1 MIKSNGGIIGPD
13 NVTTGG
19 AFGTASGVFKLSEVT
34 NLIKESKWPT
44 EGPPTTVSNS
54 ARFNDGSSDN
64 LSRTQ
69 ESSANS
75 QIFTYSTWVKRSGI
89 TGAKQEMASGG
100 SASTDF
106 DMFYFDTS
114 ERLSYY
120 SKTSGS
126 ENLDLATTKVFRDL
140 SAWYHIVLAVDTTQ
154 GTASNRVKLYVNGV
168 LETAYAVG
176 TYPSVNTN
184 LFLNKAS
191 QSQRIG
197 RQAYS
202 AIDFFDGYMAET
214 VMIDGSQLAPTSFG
228 EENSQTGIW
237 VPKSVTGLTFG
248 TNGFYQNY
256 SNSGALGEDFS
267 GNDNDFTVN
276 NLTSLDQ
283 SIDTPNNNF
292 ATINPL
298 DVSLPSTF
306 VLSEGNLDAH
316 LNGYSSNIY
325 PRAFSN
331 FQVTAGKWY
340 VECKI
345 TEEDDSGMVGITS
358 RSAVSG
364 TDYMGLSAYDYR
376 YYHDGTKMNNNS
388 SSSYGT
394 TWDGGDTIGIALDMD
409 NLAVY
414 FSLNGTFQASGDPTS
429 GSSRTN
435 AAFNLTAVA
444 STPNGAYKVGIGT
457 QGDGNGTR
465 GQWNFGSPPYAISS
479 GNADGNGFGN
489 FEYAVPSGYLSL
501 CTNNLNSI

>member
-44 EGPPTTVSNS
+44 EGPPTTVANS
-54 ARFNDGSSDN
+54 VRFNRGSSDN
-64 LSRTQ
+64 LSL
-69 ESSANS
+69 
-75 QIFTYSTWVKRSGI
+75 SGS
-89 TGAKQEMASGG
+89 SGG
-100 SASTDF
+100 S
-106 DMFYFDTS
+106 
-114 ERLSYY
+114 
-120 SKTSGS
+120 
-126 ENLDLATTKVFRDL
+126 TTKFTRSFWLKKSALTLQQYLMDNSGETQIFFKLNANDTVTLGIYASSAYSTELVGNTNLMRDP
-140 SAWYHIVLAVDTTQ
+140 SAWYHIVIAVDYTNATKAYRARIYINNSEVTSFSTETRPNNTSTTFNTFNSSKTHYIS
-154 GTASNRVKLYVNGV
+154 GTSGNSHIFG
-168 LETAYAVG
+168 
-176 TYPSVNTN
+176 
-184 LFLNKAS
+184 
-191 QSQRIG
+191 
-197 RQAYS
+197 
-202 AIDFFDGYMAET
+202 GYLAE
-214 VMIDGSQLAPTSFG
+214 VVHIDGQQLTPSSFG
-228 EENSQTGIW
+228 ETNSDSGIW
-237 VPKSVTGLTFG
+237 IPKDVSGLTFG
-248 TNGFYQNY
+248 TKGFYLDFED
-256 SNSGALGEDFS
+256 SSALGNDVS
-267 GNDNDFTVN
+267 GNNLDYTAN

-306 VLSEGNLDAH
+306 TLSEGNLDAL

-325 PRAFSN
+325 PRAFST
-331 FQVTAGKWY
+331 FQLTSGKWY
-340 VECKI
+340 AECKI
-345 TEEDDSGMVGITS
+345 TEENDSGMVGITS

-394 TWDGGDTIGIALDMD
+394 TWDGGDTIGIALDLD

-444 STPNGAYKVGIGT
+444 STPNGAYKFGIGT
-457 QGDGNGTR
+457 QGDGNGTQ

>member
-44 EGPPTTVSNS
+44 EGPPITVSNS
-54 ARFNDGSSDN
+54 ARFNTASSDS
-64 LSRTQ
+64 LTRTQ
-69 ESSANS
+69 SAS
-75 QIFTYSTWVKRSGI
+75 PTSATKGTLSFWIKRSLLDVSQYYMSTFQDSNNRVQSWFQADNTFKI
-89 TGAKQEMASGG
+89 IQKV
-100 SASTDF
+100 SAST
-106 DMFYFDTS
+106 TI
-114 ERLSYY
+114 EIITNR
-120 SKTSGS
+120 
-126 ENLDLATTKVFRDL
+126 VFRDI
-140 SAWYHIVLAVDTTQ
+140 SAWYHVVLAFDTDQ
-154 GTASNRVKLYVNGV
+154 GTSSNRVKIYINGV
-168 LETAYAVG
+168 QETSFSTA
-176 TYPSVNTN
+176 TYPAQGQDS
-184 LFLNKAS
+184 FLTKGTSAS
-191 QSQRIG
+191 LG
-197 RQAYS
+197 AYNGSGDYTS
-202 AIDFFDGYMAET
+202 AYFSEI
-214 VMIDGSQLAPTSFG
+214 VLIDGQQLTPTSFA
-228 EENSQTGIW
+228 ETNSDTGIW
-237 VPKSVTGLTFG
+237 VPKAITGLTFG
-248 TNGFYQNY
+248 TNGYYLKFT
-256 SNSGALGEDFS
+256 NSGALGEDFS

-306 VLSEGNLDAH
+306 ALSEGNLDAH

-429 GSSRTN
+429 GASRTN

-444 STPNGAYKVGIGT
+444 STPDGAYKVGIGT